1 MILGHI
7 TCTYIAYRVL
17 YSRGVRL
24 VLSAFLIG
32 AVLPDVIDKPL
43 LILFGLEPHGVGHS
57 ILVLLPVFGL
67 YFLFLRN
74 RYLVLTSLLLGILM
88 HLIEDLYAYEYLFWP
103 FTVEH
108 NDSIVTGLN
117 GFLYNYYVEWFAPIT
132 VFLEVSCTLLSIGII
147 LYDRFWT
154 YEPVAGTDVGV

>member
-1 MILGHI
+1 
-7 TCTYIAYRVL
+7 
-17 YSRGVRL
+17 
-24 VLSAFLIG
+24 LSAFLIG

-43 LILFGLEPHGVGHS
+43 LLLFDLEPHGVGHS
-57 ILVLLPVFGL
+57 TLILLPVFGL

-74 RYLVLTSLLLGILM
+74 RYLVLTSLLLGVLM
-88 HLIEDLYAYEYLFWP
+88 HLIEDLYAFEYLFWP

-108 NDSIVTGLN
+108 SDSIVTGWN
-117 GFLYNYYVEWFAPIT
+117 GFLYSYYVEWFAPIT
-132 VFLEVSCTLLSIGII
+132 VSLEVSCTLLSIGII

>member
-1 MILGHI
+1 MVLGHI

-24 VLSAFLIG
+24 VLPAFLIG

-43 LILFGLEPHGVGHS
+43 LLLFGLEPHGVGHS
-57 ILVLLPVFGL
+57 ILVILPVFGL
-67 YFLFLRN
+67 CFLFFRN
-74 RYLVLTSLLLGILM
+74 RYLVLTSLQLGILM
-88 HLIEDLYAYEYLFWP
+88 HLVEDSYSYEQLFWP

-108 NDSIVTGLN
+108 DDSIVIGW
-117 GFLYNYYVEWFAPIT
+117 GDSLYSYYVEWFAPIT

-147 LYDRFWT
+147 LYDRLWT
-154 YEPVAGTDVGV
+154 YEPVAGTDVDV

>member
-1 MILGHI
+1 LILGHI

-17 YSRGVRL
+17 HSRGVRL

-43 LILFGLEPHGVGHS
+43 LLLFDLEPHGVGHS
-57 ILVLLPVFGL
+57 VLVLLPVFGL

-74 RYLVLTSLLLGILM
+74 RYLALTSLLLGILM
-88 HLIEDLYAYEYLFWP
+88 HLIEDLYAFEHLFWP

-108 NDSIVTGLN
+108 NDIAIGLN

-147 LYDRFWT
+147 LYDRFGRMSPLPAQT
-154 YEPVAGTDVGV
+154 

>member
-1 MILGHI
+1 MVLGHI

-43 LILFGLEPHGVGHS
+43 LILFDLEPHGVGHS
-57 ILVLLPVFGL
+57 TLILLPVFGL

-74 RYLVLTSLLLGILM
+74 RYLVLTSLLLGILV
-88 HLIEDLYAYEYLFWP
+88 HLIEDLYAFEHLFWP

-108 NDSIVTGLN
+108 NDSIVIGLN

-132 VFLEVSCTLLSIGII
+132 VSLELSCTLLSIGII
-147 LYDRFWT
+147 LYDRFGRMSPLPAQT
-154 YEPVAGTDVGV
+154 